1 MKSCLYTKWSKF
13 ISSIILY
20 YLIITATNAF
30 KSILTC
36 TGSSYKFLANVCFIQ
51 SPRGPHH
58 AVRHMRTLGP
68 EAGIYVI
75 APTVFCAMQ
84 LLIPVWDTSF
94 QTATNLR
101 LVSAFKP
108 HMRIWGF
115 EAFVLHTT
123 KTRRGRGLIKLAWRG
138 NSQPYELPGCLLIG
152 LQIVGLL
159 S

>member
-1 MKSCLYTKWSKF
+1 MIFIFMKSCLYTKWPKF
-13 ISSIILY
+13 ISNIILY

-84 LLIPVWDTSF
+84 LLILVWDTCF
-94 QTATNLR
+94 WHQNPNLFRQQQTYASSLLLNPTC
-101 LVSAFKP
+101 VF
-108 HMRIWGF
+108 G
-115 EAFVLHTT
+115 VLKHLFC
-123 KTRRGRGLIKLAWRG
+123 TRQR
-138 NSQPYELPGCLLIG
+138 PGG
-152 LQIVGLL
+152 AAVW
-159 S
+159 SN